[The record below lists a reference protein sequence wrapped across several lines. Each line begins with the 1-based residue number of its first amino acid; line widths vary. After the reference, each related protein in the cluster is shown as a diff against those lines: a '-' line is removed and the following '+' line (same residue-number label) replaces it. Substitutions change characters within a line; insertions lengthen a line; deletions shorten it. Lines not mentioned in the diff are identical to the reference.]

1 MSSILLKTAAAVV
14 ATYVGFSYTQAQ
26 TIEGSWN
33 GKLDAGIAELSIVF
47 NFSKGNDG
55 KTQCTIP
62 SREQRAFRSTL
73 NTFRRIH
80 WQWRSLPSWPDT
92 AAASPTA
99 ELTVRSHSRA

>member
-55 KTQCTIP
+55 KKKKGP
-62 SREQRAFRSTL
+62 FRDTW
-73 NTFRRIH
+73 TG
-80 WQWRSLPSWPDT
+80 RS
-92 AAASPTA
+92 
-99 ELTVRSHSRA
+99 